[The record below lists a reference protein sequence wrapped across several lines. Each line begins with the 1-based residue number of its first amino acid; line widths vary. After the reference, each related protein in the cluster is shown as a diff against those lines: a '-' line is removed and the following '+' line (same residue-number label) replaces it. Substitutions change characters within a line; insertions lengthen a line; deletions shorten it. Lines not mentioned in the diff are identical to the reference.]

1 MHQKQNRLPDGAA
14 SRFEVVNSRHTVSCS
29 ASGQPGL
36 ARAPGAIDGAF
47 VHDGPSE
54 PVTELY
60 IDRFGRL
67 HSADILTSWSQRALE
82 AMRVRPVDTNPWKEA
97 PSSTVS

>member
-1 MHQKQNRLPDGAA
+1 MRPKQNRLPDGAA
-14 SRFEVVNSRHTVSCS
+14 SRLEAVNSRHTPSHS
-29 ASGQPGL
+29 ADQPGL
-36 ARAPGAIDGAF
+36 ASAPGPVGDAF
-47 VHDGPSE
+47 AHDGLSE

-67 HSADILTSWSQRALE
+67 HSADILTSWSQRSLE